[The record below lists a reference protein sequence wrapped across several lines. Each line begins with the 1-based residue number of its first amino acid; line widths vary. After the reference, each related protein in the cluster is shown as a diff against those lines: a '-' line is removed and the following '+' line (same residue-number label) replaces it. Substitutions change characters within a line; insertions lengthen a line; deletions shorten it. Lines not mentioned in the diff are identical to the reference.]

1 MSICKEQIN
10 RLFAIFAVTSIF
22 LSGFLFCQRAFG
34 ANIDPNLLK
43 WDPTYYKKLLG
54 KLDSANATSDEVLLQ
69 KTLLQRL
76 IYFSSSKPEA
86 KIDIPEPTNQK
97 EYLDLFSKFVSW
109 AGDKAELA
117 KKIDESKD
125 NLEVLKNQIELLPDK
140 SPKLL
145 TLELQY
151 AFYKKSL
158 EFYQERLSALSQA
171 IKQTPKI
178 MVKALP
184 NISLDL
190 SKTRKMLDK
199 NGASLNQIEAK
210 IRAARIEQ
218 ERLNLLQRNDK
229 AAKLEKIIEG
239 LEKQR
244 KKLLTNRL
252 GILFL
257 KFSFELKNKNKT
269 AFDTGSRIMELAK
282 ALQGEPELSNDIAQ
296 LLNTME
302 TLIFGMARTF
312 HLQALQ
318 EIKLLVTQ
326 FFKTINEPIFSIDG
340 TPISIMKLFMAIA
353 ALMLGF
359 VFGNIY
365 KKNINRISLAN
376 RTLTQATRTL
386 LANLGYYAI
395 VILGFLTG
403 LKVVGIDLSSFAL
416 VAGALTVGIGF
427 GLQNIVANFVS
438 GIILMFERSVKIG
451 DYIEFDEKLRGRVV
465 DIRMR
470 SMTINTNANI
480 DIIVPN
486 QDFIQQRVINW
497 TMKDKIRRFDIPFST
512 AYGTD
517 PQRVAD
523 VVLGAINKCKYTQ
536 IHRSP
541 LRQPSVILKEMGD
554 SSLNFY
560 LRIWINGPDITRPN
574 ATTSMFLLII
584 YKALT
589 EAGIEIPFPQRD
601 IHLRSVEKDILLN
614 LTNRRRREDMSEGI
628 QTVSHLSEDEGK
640 ISDH

>member
-1 MSICKEQIN
+1 MSICKKQIN
-10 RLFAIFAVTSIF
+10 RLFAIFAVTTIF
-22 LSGFLFCQRAFG
+22 LSGFLFCQRTLG
-34 ANIDPNLLK
+34 AKIDPNLLK
-43 WDPTYYKKLLG
+43 WDPAYYKKLLES
-54 KLDSANATSDEVLLQ
+54 LDSSNATSDEILLQ

-76 IYFSSSKPEA
+76 IYFSSSKPKT
-86 KIDIPEPTNQK
+86 KIDVPEPTNQN
-97 EYLDLFSKFVSW
+97 EYLDLFSKFLSW
-109 AGDKAELA
+109 AEDKAELV
-117 KKIDESKD
+117 KKIEESKD
-125 NLEVLKNQIELLPDK
+125 NLEMLKNQIDLLPNK
-140 SPKLL
+140 SPRLL

-158 EFYQERLSALSQA
+158 EFFQERLASLSQA
-171 IKQTPKI
+171 IKQTPKL

-184 NISLDL
+184 HLSLDL
-190 SKTRKMLDK
+190 SKTRKMLDQ
-199 NGASLNQIEAK
+199 NSASFDQIETK
-210 IRAARIEQ
+210 VRAARIEL

-229 AAKLEKIIEG
+229 AAKLGKVIEA
-239 LEKQR
+239 LEAQKQ
-244 KKLLTNRL
+244 KLLTDRL

-257 KFSFELKNKNKT
+257 KFSFELKNKNKS
-269 AFDTGSRIMELAK
+269 AFDTGSQIMELAK
-282 ALQGEPELSNDIAQ
+282 ALKGEPELSSEIAQ

-302 TLIFGMARTF
+302 TLVFGMARTF

-318 EIKLLVTQ
+318 EIKLLMTK

-340 TPISIMKLFMAIA
+340 TPISIMKLFMALV
-353 ALMLGF
+353 ALLLGF
-359 VFGNIY
+359 IFGNIY

-403 LKVVGIDLSSFAL
+403 LKMVGIDLSSFAL

-497 TMKDKIRRFDIPFST
+497 TMKDKIRRFDIPFGV

-523 VVLGAINKCKYTQ
+523 VILAAIEKCNYSQ

-541 LRQPSVILKEMGD
+541 LKRPSVILKEMGD

-560 LRIWINGPDITRPN
+560 LRIWINGPDIMRPN

-584 YKALT
+584 YRALS

-614 LTNRRRREDMSEGI
+614 LTNRKRREDMSEGI

>member
-10 RLFAIFAVTSIF
+10 RLFAILSITAIF
-22 LSGFLFCQRAFG
+22 LSGFLLCQRALG
-34 ANIDPNLLK
+34 AKIDTNLLK
-43 WDPTYYKKLLG
+43 WDPAYYKKLLES
-54 KLDSANATSDEVLLQ
+54 LDGSNATSDEVLLQ
-69 KTLLQRL
+69 KTLLKRL
-76 IYFSSSKPEA
+76 IYFSSSKPETQ
-86 KIDIPEPTNQK
+86 IDIPEPTNQK
-97 EYLDLFSKFVSW
+97 GYKDFFSKFLSW
-109 AGDKAELA
+109 AENKAELT
-117 KKIDESKD
+117 KKIEESKD
-125 NLEVLKNQIELLPDK
+125 NLKVLKNQIDLLPDK
-140 SPKLL
+140 SPNLL

-151 AFYKKSL
+151 TFYKKSL
-158 EFYQERLSALSQA
+158 EVYQERLSALSQVIQQA
-171 IKQTPKI
+171 PKL

-190 SKTRKMLDK
+190 SKTRKMLDQ
-199 NGASLNQIEAK
+199 NSASIDQIEAK

-218 ERLNLLQRNDK
+218 ERLNLIQRKDK
-229 AAKLEKIIEG
+229 AAKLEKIIGG
-239 LEKQR
+239 LEKQ
-244 KKLLTNRL
+244 KQKLLIDRL

-282 ALQGEPELSNDIAQ
+282 ALNGEPELSNDIAQ

-302 TLIFGMARTF
+302 TLVFGMVRTF

-318 EIKLLVTQ
+318 EVKLLLTK

-340 TPISIMKLFMAIA
+340 TPISIMKLFMTLV
-353 ALMLGF
+353 ALLLGF

-497 TMKDKIRRFDIPFST
+497 TMKDKIRRFDIPFSV

-523 VVLGAINKCKYTQ
+523 VVLETVEKCNYTQ

-541 LRQPSVILKEMGD
+541 YRQPNVIMKEMGD

-560 LRIWINGPDITRPN
+560 LRIWINGPDIMKPN

-584 YKALT
+584 YNALS
-589 EAGIEIPFPQRD
+589 EAGIDIPFPQRD

-614 LTNRRRREDMSEGI
+614 LANRKRGEDVSEGI
-628 QTVSHLSEDEGK
+628 QTISNLSEDEGK